1 MAGRSI
7 RLLYRRMKKARSA
20 KELEQIFSE
29 IAEGIRKNDFILSG
43 RDGFLLAGQVYRTFH
58 FRHQN
63 IPPVKIKKMVGLM
76 IDAAKD
82 SKELRKH
89 EIRSHEK
96 SIKTL
101 KKDLH
106 FSEDAEYYLRKNMN
120 QLV

>member
-1 MAGRSI
+1 
-7 RLLYRRMKKARSA
+7 MKKARSA

-63 IPPVKIKKMVGLM
+63 IPDAKIRKMVGLM

-82 SKELRKH
+82 SKKLRKR

-96 SIKTL
+96 SIRTL

-106 FSEDAEYYLRKNMN
+106 FCEDAEYYLRKNMN
-120 QLV
+120 QLILNIRATSA